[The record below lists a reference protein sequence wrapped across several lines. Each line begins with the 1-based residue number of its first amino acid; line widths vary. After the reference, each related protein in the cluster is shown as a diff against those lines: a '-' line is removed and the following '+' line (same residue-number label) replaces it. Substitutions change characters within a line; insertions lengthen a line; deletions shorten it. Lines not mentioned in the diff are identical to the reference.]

1 MSQIKRI
8 IFASYKNIYGLKMN
22 ESKLSIIHLNTC
34 RKIMHQ
40 PLDIFCKWLIPN
52 DHETILGIQMCN
64 LCNDVLS
71 WNEIIKKI
79 IHPYFSGLQNIQQ
92 CMVKFVLQRVM

>member
-1 MSQIKRI
+1 MSQIKRMI
-8 IFASYKNIYGLKMN
+8 RIFASYKT
-22 ESKLSIIHLNTC
+22 IIRLNTC
-34 RKIMHQ
+34 RKIMPQ
-40 PLDIFCKWLIPN
+40 PLDKFCKWLTPN

-71 WNEIIKKI
+71 WNEMIKKI
-79 IHPYFSGLQNIQQ
+79 KRPYFSGLQNIQQ

>member
-1 MSQIKRI
+1 MSQIKRMI
-8 IFASYKNIYGLKMN
+8 RIFASYKNIYGLQVN
-22 ESKLSIIHLNTC
+22 ESKLSIIRLNTC
-34 RKIMHQ
+34 RKIMPQ

-71 WNEIIKKI
+71 WNEMIKKI
-79 IHPYFSGLQNIQQ
+79 IRPYFSGLQNIQQ
-92 CMVKFVLQRVM
+92 CTVKFVL